1 MKFILIA
8 IVLSLSFSQG
18 TKGKV
23 SFLLGKATYQ
33 VEGTK
38 KWNSIKLD
46 DKVFQ
51 NWIVKTSSDAELE
64 ISWENG
70 TTSEISSDE
79 TIALKSLLKD
89 IKVETSWFDRMKSK
103 LQILFAKSSNSKV
116 KDVAG
121 IRQSEVNISKKDS
134 LYWEALPKT
143 DFNEAY
149 ALYINNEWK
158 KAATLFEE
166 VIEQNPL
173 NKNAE
178 ISRSCLIII
187 YSEQGDKIKAT
198 EHLSHFISDFPESD
212 LKSLVEEAKT
222 EM

>member
-1 MKFILIA
+1 MKFILVF
-8 IVLSLSFSQG
+8 VLISFTLSQG

-38 KWNSIKLD
+38 KWKSIKLD
-46 DKVFQ
+46 DNVFQ
-51 NWIVKTSSDAELE
+51 NWTVKTSSGAELE

-70 TTSEISSDE
+70 TTSEISSDN

-89 IKVETSWFDRMKSK
+89 IKIKTSWFDRMKSK
-103 LQILFAKSSNSKV
+103 LQILFAESTHSKI

-134 LYWEALPKT
+134 LYWETLPKT

-149 ALYINNEWK
+149 ALYINNEWNN
-158 KAATLFEE
+158 AARLFEE

-173 NKNAE
+173 NKSAE

-187 YSEQGDKIKAT
+187 YSEQGNKLKAT
-198 EHLSHFISDFPESD
+198 EHLSNFISDFPESD
-212 LKSLVEEAKT
+212 LKSLVEEAKIGL
-222 EM
+222 